1 MLLQNKG
8 NSDSINRLLLLKFC
22 VVLGRPSV
30 EMVYFFNLV
39 KRFKCVETARK
50 YDDTK
55 LHFEVF
61 SKKAALKQ
69 LQNLEVNTCGG
80 SSSSL
85 KLLVAGL
92 LKNTCGGSSFQLK
105 LLVAGLL
112 KYT

>member
-8 NSDSINRLLLLKFC
+8 NSDSINRLLLLKFW

-39 KRFKCVETARK
+39 KRFECVETARK
-50 YDDTK
+50 HDDTK

-69 LQNLEVNTCGG
+69 LQNLEENTCGG